1 MLGAAQ
7 FGIGA
12 AVAPLVGV
20 LGNSEFALAVVMLVG
35 SAVAL
40 AGLLTVSSRAS
51 RDIGTAA
58 FADEAA

>member
-1 MLGAAQ
+1 
-7 FGIGA
+7 
-12 AVAPLVGV
+12 
-20 LGNSEFALAVVMLVG
+20 VMLVG